1 MEGAGPW
8 GPGSFLNAPHPF
20 TASSST
26 GRTPRHAQSLVN
38 KLVFKARL
46 RESKSRLRHRREWVQ
61 NGGGQGNVLK
71 RAQVNNLI
79 CSFPPLMLFA
89 TFLSRNGQCEGVLY
103 ISPNGSG
110 LRFHFSSSLAM
121 LLGFLIIF
129 FCSYFSD
136 RPGLI
141 LISRIERKS
150 QSVYKDKKSLNRTGP
165 VARRSSAGRQRNL
178 AFNSLPLVSLQYG
191 LSVTRVASA
200 NQTSL
205 NNFTHCNHLVL
216 VVCFVS

>member
-46 RESKSRLRHRREWVQ
+46 RESKSRLRHRRARVQ

-79 CSFPPLMLFA
+79 CSFPP
-89 TFLSRNGQCEGVLY
+89 
-103 ISPNGSG
+103 
-110 LRFHFSSSLAM
+110 
-121 LLGFLIIF
+121 
-129 FCSYFSD
+129 
-136 RPGLI
+136 
-141 LISRIERKS
+141 
-150 QSVYKDKKSLNRTGP
+150 
-165 VARRSSAGRQRNL
+165 
-178 AFNSLPLVSLQYG
+178 
-191 LSVTRVASA
+191 
-200 NQTSL
+200 
-205 NNFTHCNHLVL
+205 
-216 VVCFVS
+216 